1 MGITSNNSSNSNLS
15 IDAGPSVYPVVVV
28 VVVGVGAVS
37 HLTNKTFNLLL
48 LANRM
53 FSRHW
58 SIFNK
63 KLHFSFI
70 FCCQFFEGNDEMMM
84 KFLTK
89 TFQIV
94 AVMIM
99 VLKNIHQCL

>member
-28 VVVGVGAVS
+28 VVGVGAVS

-48 LANRM
+48 LASRM
-53 FSRHW
+53 FSRQW

-63 KLHFSFI
+63 KLHFSII
-70 FCCQFFEGNDEMMM
+70 FLLILLTSDEI
-84 KFLTK
+84 LD
-89 TFQIV
+89 
-94 AVMIM
+94 
-99 VLKNIHQCL
+99 KNL